1 MPIKNR
7 FAELHD
13 NISGWRRDM
22 HENPEILYETHRTSA
37 MVAARLRE
45 FGCDDVVEG
54 IGRTG
59 VIGVI
64 RGKSDTKSRVIGFRG
79 DMDALPIHEST
90 GLDYASKTNGAMHAC
105 GHDGHTAMVLG
116 AAQFL
121 CETRNF
127 DGTVVVV
134 FQPAEEG
141 GKGGLAMV
149 EDGMMDRW
157 GIQEVYALH
166 NVPGM
171 PAGQFAIRPGPM
183 LAAAD
188 GFSITLTGKGG
199 HAAKPDAVVDP
210 VVMVAQV
217 ITALQSIISRN
228 ADPVQQGVLSITSLE
243 TSSKAFNVIPEQVF
257 VKGTVRA
264 HSEELREM
272 IERRLTEVT
281 TLTATAMG
289 GTAEIDYERGVPV
302 TVNAPEQTEFAAQAA
317 RDVSGACGEAPLIMG
332 GEDFSFMLA
341 QRPGAFILLGNGDS
355 TGLHHPE
362 YDFNDD
368 IIPAGCSWFAELAE
382 QRMPVVS

>member
-1 MPIKNR
+1 
-7 FAELHD
+7 
-13 NISGWRRDM
+13 
-22 HENPEILYETHRTSA
+22 
-37 MVAARLRE
+37 
-45 FGCDDVVEG
+45 
-54 IGRTG
+54 
-59 VIGVI
+59 
-64 RGKSDTKSRVIGFRG
+64 
-79 DMDALPIHEST
+79 
-90 GLDYASKTNGAMHAC
+90 
-105 GHDGHTAMVLG
+105 
-116 AAQFL
+116 
-121 CETRNF
+121 
-127 DGTVVVV
+127 
-134 FQPAEEG
+134 
-141 GKGGLAMV
+141 
-149 EDGMMDRW
+149 
-157 GIQEVYALH
+157 
-166 NVPGM
+166 
-171 PAGQFAIRPGPM
+171 
-183 LAAAD
+183 
-188 GFSITLTGKGG
+188 
-199 HAAKPDAVVDP
+199 
-210 VVMVAQV
+210 MVAQV